1 MNGARQ
7 FTSNLLNLNS
17 SDTNEAVKIT
27 NSTSKLL
34 RCFMF
39 FDICWLVSGIA
50 LIVMAL
56 TNHNDPRVIM
66 LGGAIG
72 VYAAISSLVNSLAN
86 HGMRVW
92 KRGFLLPWLTFYLI
106 LFLFL
111 ITQLT
116 TQIIRQGLLW
126 RHIFWGLASFAI
138 FSCWRHMLKQYKLM
152 TKPRPQQQIV
162 VDVESIVRE
171 LAASREAAENDTP
184 PKYEELDFP
193 SEAPPPQ
200 YNACVLEVIKE
211 EECSPKDLDQK
222 SKTKDSKEGCD

>member
-1 MNGARQ
+1 
-7 FTSNLLNLNS
+7 
-17 SDTNEAVKIT
+17 
-27 NSTSKLL
+27 
-34 RCFMF
+34 MF

-66 LGGAIG
+66 LGGAVG

-86 HGMRVW
+86 HGMRTW

-106 LFLFL
+106 MFLFL

-116 TQIIRQGLLW
+116 TQIVRMGLLW

-152 TKPRPQQQIV
+152 TKPRPQVVEKKALFSKNLIFLFQQQIV
-162 VDVESIVRE
+162 VDVESMVRE
-171 LAASREAAENDTP
+171 LAASREQAENDTP

-193 SEAPPPQ
+193 SELPPPQ
-200 YNACVLEVIKE
+200 YSSCVLEVIKE
-211 EECSPKDLDQK
+211 EELPPKDLDQK
-222 SKTKDSKEGCD
+222 SIDPKKSDE

>member
-7 FTSNLLNLNS
+7 FTSNLLNQNS
-17 SDTNEAVKIT
+17 DANEAVKIT

-66 LGGAIG
+66 LGGAVG

-86 HGMRVW
+86 HGMRTW

-106 LFLFL
+106 MFLFL

-116 TQIIRQGLLW
+116 SQIVRMGLIW

-162 VDVESIVRE
+162 VDVESMVRE
-171 LAASREAAENDTP
+171 LTASREQAENDTP

-193 SEAPPPQ
+193 SELPPPQ
-200 YNACVLEVIKE
+200 YSSCVLEVIKE
-211 EECSPKDLDQK
+211 EELPPKDLDQR
-222 SKTKDSKEGCD
+222 SKINDPKKNDE